1 MGTPSQLVAG
11 TAWRFYD
18 AIDRLL
24 RTGDDAALRD
34 VVAPDFVNHTDE
46 PDAASGRD
54 GLVTYLAS
62 LRATHPALRL
72 VPEEVI
78 AEGDRAVARLVL
90 SGDADGAILGLP
102 LAGLSPWPRIDVVR
116 VRGDQIVERW
126 GNPAGHTPSS
136 TLYTESLRVTDGG
149 DLVPVLERVT
159 VAPGARDRTSTRTGP
174 AILILESGGL
184 DVTTTDAIAQM
195 SPAGHRFEDGAS
207 SGAGQTH
214 TLGPEDTLVVPEE
227 VAFAIGN
234 RAGAPAVMLLLTLV
248 APRLNPTQSGGAV
261 TALPDAGI
269 TTQALAG
276 NSAYLLDP
284 DWITAGLARVVLAPG
299 ARLAAHAVAEAE
311 FVAVAAG
318 TVTVTVAGDEVAAW
332 LRDPNGRSTAFGPHG
347 QVAEGFAV
355 SVYGDAASTSYRNET
370 DRPVTLLLLTLAD
383 G

>member
-1 MGTPSQLVAG
+1 MRKPIAPCACVLALLTGAWFGQAYILFAPSEPVGAVGTPSQLVAG

-24 RTGDDAALRD
+24 RTGDHAALRD

-136 TLYTESLRVTDGG
+136 TLYMESLRVTDGG

-159 VAPGARDRTSTRTGP
+159 VAPGARDRTSPGR
-174 AILILESGGL
+174 
-184 DVTTTDAIAQM
+184 
-195 SPAGHRFEDGAS
+195 
-207 SGAGQTH
+207 
-214 TLGPEDTLVVPEE
+214 
-227 VAFAIGN
+227 
-234 RAGAPAVMLLLTLV
+234 
-248 APRLNPTQSGGAV
+248 APRS
-261 TALPDAGI
+261 
-269 TTQALAG
+269 
-276 NSAYLLDP
+276 SS
-284 DWITAGLARVVLAPG
+284 WSR
-299 ARLAAHAVAEAE
+299 
-311 FVAVAAG
+311 
-318 TVTVTVAGDEVAAW
+318 
-332 LRDPNGRSTAFGPHG
+332 
-347 QVAEGFAV
+347 
-355 SVYGDAASTSYRNET
+355 AASTSPRRT
-370 DRPVTLLLLTLAD
+370 Q
-383 G
+383 